1 MRRRQGGKWSKDF
14 HKESIVLRINMIFL
28 KITFMF
34 DYKIINFKANPKKK
48 KIIYLYN
55 KIKNKLFAIC
65 SES

>member
-14 HKESIVLRINMIFL
+14 HKELIVLRINMIFL

-48 KIIYLYN
+48 KLSIYII
-55 KIKNKLFAIC
+55 K
-65 SES
+65 